1 MIAQR
6 ITDNIYSLRAI
17 DWDRK
22 LFDEL
27 VPLPEGTTYN
37 SYLVRGRD
45 KIALIDTVYPP
56 KAEELIAAL
65 QAAGIARLDYIV
77 ANHAEQDHTGSIP
90 ALLALFPE
98 AKVVTNAKCKRFILD
113 TLPVDRDVFVT
124 VRDGDSLDL
133 GGKTLSFHL
142 TPWVHWPDTMVTFA
156 VEDRIAFTCDFLGAH
171 LATTDLFARDETQV
185 AMSAKRYYAEIM
197 MPYRGFSAEALE
209 KVEAFDPLFVAPS
222 HGPVHDRPAFI
233 FDLYRGWTSDEVKP
247 LVVIPYVS
255 MYESTAKMVA
265 LLVDRLTERG
275 IGAQPINVVDLDS
288 GALAMSIVDAS
299 TIVFASPTVLSGP
312 HPSLAAAAILVN
324 ALAPKTRKVAVMGS
338 FGWEGDL
345 PEQVIALLPRLK
357 AKVLEPVMTKGLP
370 REAALEGITRLADDI
385 ADLRVADAAAA

>member
-65 QAAGIARLDYIV
+65 QAAGIDRLDYIV